1 MNVNELKQSYFMD
14 SGQAQKGP
22 KCPWGA
28 PKNPAPITSLED
40 VMSEQLASDLQVKEE
55 AELFKCDD
63 FPNHQIP
70 PGLLKDHQESTSD
83 DLMIAQMLQ
92 MQFDKEYDQALGM
105 EETQRN
111 GTSKISITYQ
121 KYRRVPDYPI
131 WDDSDDEDED
141 LAAYLDMDERKRHW
155 DRYLCTT

>member
-1 MNVNELKQSYFMD
+1 MD

-22 KCPWGA
+22 KCPWGP

-63 FPNHQIP
+63 PNDQIP

-111 GTSKISITYQ
+111 GTSKISISYQ

-141 LAAYLDMDERKRHW
+141 LAAYLNMDERKRHW
-155 DRYLCTT
+155 DRYCVLKF

>member
-1 MNVNELKQSYFMD
+1 MD

-63 FPNHQIP
+63 FPNDQIP

-92 MQFDKEYDQALGM
+92 MQFVRY
-105 EETQRN
+105 
-111 GTSKISITYQ
+111 
-121 KYRRVPDYPI
+121 
-131 WDDSDDEDED
+131 DEDD
-141 LAAYLDMDERKRHW
+141 VFVNTNICLR
-155 DRYLCTT
+155 RYDSPST